1 MIEAPI
7 EHQASQRVDIGK
19 SAGVL
24 QRSQRGFGRQQVDAE
39 RLSLATLVAHERCR
53 SLALEESNRAAP
65 VVPGEALLLDL
76 WLERKGG
83 AGRCGEADLDLVLL
97 HEPSF
102 DRIVEFDLPFL
113 AEALAETDREL
124 DADGL
129 VLDSLAGPQ
138 SRFHSAFGCELAR
151 ERPHSR
157 GLQQL

>member
-7 EHQASQRVDIGK
+7 EHQAPQRVDIRK

-24 QRSQRGFGRQQVDAE
+24 QRSQRGFGRQQVDAK
-39 RLSLATLVAHERCR
+39 RLSLATLVARERRR
-53 SLALEESNRAAP
+53 SLALEECNRAAS
-65 VVPGEALLLDL
+65 VVPGQPLLLDL

-83 AGRCGEADLDLVLL
+83 GGRCGEADLDLVLL

-102 DRIVEFDLPFL
+102 DRIVEFDLSFL
-113 AEALAETDREL
+113 AETLAEGDRQL

-138 SRFHSAFGCELAR
+138 SRFHSAFGSKLAR
-151 ERPHSR
+151 ECPRGR